1 MFNAI
6 ANTLFLA
13 TRNEIGAPTHH
24 SELFHHEA
32 RKREELHRQHLNARF
47 YTRRG

>member
-13 TRNEIGAPTHH
+13 TRNDETAPTHR
-24 SELFHHEA
+24 SELRRHED
-32 RKREELHRQHLNARF
+32 RKREELHRQQLNARF
-47 YTRRG
+47 YNRRA